1 MDTTALMQSLVLTAA
16 GMLVVF
22 VFMGLL
28 ILVVKL
34 FLVITFRFFPD
45 RDDGDVCNDAAA
57 KTAAAK
63 TAQADEQVAAAIAA
77 ALQGKK

>member
-1 MDTTALMQSLVLTAA
+1 MDTTALMQSLVLTVV

-34 FLVITFRFFPD
+34 FLGT
-45 RDDGDVCNDAAA
+45 
-57 KTAAAK
+57 
-63 TAQADEQVAAAIAA
+63 
-77 ALQGKK
+77 

>member
-1 MDTTALMQSLVLTAA
+1 MDTTALMQSLVLTVV

-34 FLVITFRFFPD
+34 FLAIAFRFFPD
-45 RDDGDVCNDAAA
+45 AEEKEAVP
-57 KTAAAK
+57 AAAK

-77 ALQGKK
+77 ALQAGRQK

>member
-1 MDTTALMQSLVLTAA
+1 MDTTALMQSLVLTGA

-34 FLVITFRFFPD
+34 FLAIAFRFFPD
-45 RDDGDVCNDAAA
+45 AEETEPVAGAAGAA
-57 KTAAAK
+57 KP
-63 TAQADEQVAAAIAA
+63 DEQVAAAIAA
-77 ALQGKK
+77 ALQAGRQKKV